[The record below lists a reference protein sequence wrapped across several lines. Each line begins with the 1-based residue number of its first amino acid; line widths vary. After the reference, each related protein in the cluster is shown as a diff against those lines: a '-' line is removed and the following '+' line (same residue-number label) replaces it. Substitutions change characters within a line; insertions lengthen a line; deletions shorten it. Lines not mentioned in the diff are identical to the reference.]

1 MFFIVWRVKC
11 ERKFFQ
17 ELLVESV
24 KGKRSRLY
32 ALDFLSSLPILVLCV
47 PGTYDDKFYD
57 RNNSLY
63 KAAFLTRCS
72 PFTCRV

>member
-1 MFFIVWRVKC
+1 MK
-11 ERKFFQ
+11 
-17 ELLVESV
+17 ESFSKNYLSKV
-24 KGKRSRLY
+24 LKGKRSTLY

-57 RNNSLY
+57 RNHSLY
-63 KAAFLTRCS
+63 KAAFLTRYS